1 MEKPADCIF
10 YQLATASRSGA
21 RFWSSKIAGYKV
33 TAVQGMVLNFLHN
46 NDHVTSSEL
55 GKKTMLD
62 SATLTGILD
71 RLEATGLLERKQH
84 PDDRRAILVCLT
96 EDGLKM
102 THKLY
107 PLLKEANREFLQ
119 GLSAEEQ
126 ATLRRLL
133 TNIRT

>member
-21 RFWSSKIAGYKV
+21 RFWSSKIAEYKV

-55 GKKTMLD
+55 GKQTMLD

-71 RLEATGLLERKQH
+71 RLEAMEFLERKQH

-96 EDGLKM
+96 EKGLKM
-102 THKLY
+102 THKIY
-107 PLLKEANREFLQ
+107 PLLVEANREFLK
-119 GLSAEEQ
+119 GLSTEDQ

-133 TNIRT
+133 TSIRT